1 MKAVLLVAS
10 LALIDATACTTVP
23 SDNTQKVA
31 QSCTTPTTA
40 VRSDP
45 AGSPPPSAARDRKC
59 DTRASWRESDLT
71 AFHNRANLGSGAT
84 GELP

>member
-1 MKAVLLVAS
+1 MKAVLLIAS
-10 LALIDATACTTVP
+10 LALIGAAACTTVP
-23 SDNTQKVA
+23 SDNARNAA
-31 QSCTTPTTA
+31 QSCTSPTTS
-40 VRSDP
+40 VRSDLN
-45 AGSPPPSAARDRKC
+45 GSPPPSTARDRKC